1 MSSLERKLRLRS
13 EFLQWLY
20 DASEGES
27 DRMQD
32 EGDFLTQSDASEA
45 ELDAL
50 IRHLEG
56 ERLVRTFL
64 HLGGLLPAGVELTGM
79 GVLEVETARRAGRSD
94 EAEDTGPLDT
104 LDDAPHTGA
113 APRPAVDALSP
124 EWSGTASANGS
135 GAVVAA
141 TNGTDGVSTGA
152 STGASTLT
160 DERGNGHT
168 RLALED
174 ELKVASYVSAF
185 RDNLDRL
192 GLDDDA
198 HAQAFADMNTLEAQL
213 RAPHPHVSVVRD
225 LSLALH
231 AAVRAG
237 TDDEARRAIRSHPLP
252 W

>member
-20 DASEGES
+20 DASDGED

-32 EGDFLTQSDASEA
+32 ESDFLSQSDATEA

-64 HLGGLLPAGVELTGM
+64 HLGGLLPAGVELTPM
-79 GVLEVETARRAGRSD
+79 GVLEVETAHRTRRPD
-94 EAEDTGPLDT
+94 DAEDTGPLGG
-104 LDDAPHTGA
+104 LDDASHMLSGT
-113 APRPAVDALSP
+113 RPPVAALSS
-124 EWSGTASANGS
+124 ERSGGDSANGIS
-135 GAVVAA
+135 TIVAT
-141 TNGTDGVSTGA
+141 TNGSEGA
-152 STGASTLT
+152 AM
-160 DERGNGHT
+160 DERGDGNGS
-168 RLALED
+168 LGLED

-185 RDNLDRL
+185 RAHLDRL
-192 GLDDDA
+192 GLDEDA
-198 HAQAFADMNTLEAQL
+198 YAQAFADMNTLEAQL
-213 RAPHPHVSVVRD
+213 RAPHPHLSVVRD

-231 AAVRAG
+231 ASVRAG